1 MKNKKKNLKKEKNGM
16 TKSKKVIV
24 NKKDYE
30 DIADCIKTDQVPAS
44 IIVEYFSDKKFHKW
58 YKKNYLNDR

>member
-1 MKNKKKNLKKEKNGM
+1 M